1 MEQNRIPSTDPSTW
15 EAVYKVG
22 DTVKIRADFK
32 DSDTKSDFK
41 IKKIESRAT
50 QPYKEDKDGR
60 NVGGLMRKENPS
72 GLLYELSNG
81 QMWEGKDLELVSS
94 VTFDEPVSKKSS
106 LPSSFSEYDIETDN
120 IIILRVKQEPN
131 ISDNPMPPM
140 PPTDEEQEVPKNV
153 KDPFEKENEK
163 DKDGQDKDG
172 QDKDGEGKD
181 GEGKEGEGE
190 EGEGED
196 GEGEDGEGED
206 GEGEGDFGGTGD
218 DEIDFE
224 ELMKKVAE
232 DFKQGKSGQQ
242 IQTESDIKEVEFALS
257 TKTDKI
263 KEVFKNKQLAKA
275 GIGGRQIFATDNEKR
290 INDVLNEI
298 FK

>member
-1 MEQNRIPSTDPSTW
+1 
-15 EAVYKVG
+15 
-22 DTVKIRADFK
+22 
-32 DSDTKSDFK
+32 
-41 IKKIESRAT
+41 
-50 QPYKEDKDGR
+50 
-60 NVGGLMRKENPS
+60 MRKENPS

-140 PPTDEEQEVPKNV
+140 PPSDEEQEVPKNV
-153 KDPFEKENEK
+153 KDPFEKENQK
-163 DKDGQDKDG
+163 DKDGQDKEG
-172 QDKDGEGKD
+172 EGKDGEGKD
-181 GEGKEGEGE
+181 GEGKDGEGKDGEGKDGEGE
-190 EGEGED
+190 DGEGKDGDGED
-196 GEGEDGEGED
+196 GEGEDGEGKDGEGKDGEGKDGERKDGEGKDGEGKDGEGKD

-257 TKTDKI
+257 TKADKI
-263 KEVFKNKQLAKA
+263 KEIFKNKQLAKA